1 MTDLRSPLSKVRGL
15 GAAGSGTGHF
25 WSQRWTALLLIPL
38 VLWLGFSLASMP
50 IDHASLLEWV
60 GQPLVSIALVL
71 MIIVLFY
78 HAQLGLQV
86 VIEDYFANHA
96 TRTVIMLL
104 SNFMCL
110 LFGVVGVVSVL
121 KITFGA
127 G

>member
-38 VLWLGFSLASMP
+38 VLWLGFCLASMP
-50 IDHASLLEWV
+50 IDHASLLEWIR
-60 GQPLVSIALVL
+60 QPLVTITLVL
-71 MIIVLFY
+71 TIIVLFY

-86 VIEDYFANHA
+86 VIEDYFASHA
-96 TRTVIMLL
+96 KRTIIMLL

-121 KITFGA
+121 KISFGA
-127 G
+127 